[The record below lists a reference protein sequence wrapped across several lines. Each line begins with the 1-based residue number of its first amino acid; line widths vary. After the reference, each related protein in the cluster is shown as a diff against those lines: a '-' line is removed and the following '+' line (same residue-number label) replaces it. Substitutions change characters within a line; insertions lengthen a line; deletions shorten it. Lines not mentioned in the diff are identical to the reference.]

1 MTKKKRFTII
11 AVAFV
16 IINLILVLVS
26 RIVFLNI
33 NIYKSVYGVIAV
45 SIDEEKIISITK
57 KAGTYII
64 DDNMNITD
72 FFEKEGFT
80 ELEDRRTGSMRF
92 VTDGD
97 NTYSVTCVRTKLY
110 TALRFEK
117 EYKG

>member
-1 MTKKKRFTII
+1 MTKKKLFAII
-11 AVAFV
+11 AVAFI
-16 IINLILVLVS
+16 IINLILILVS

-57 KAGTYII
+57 EAGAYII
-64 DDNMNITD
+64 SDDMNVSD

-80 ELEDRRTGSMRF
+80 ELKDKRMGSIRF

-117 EYKG
+117 E

>member
-1 MTKKKRFTII
+1 MTKKKLFAII
-11 AVAFV
+11 AVAFI
-16 IINLILVLVS
+16 IINLILILVS

-57 KAGTYII
+57 EAGAYII
-64 DDNMNITD
+64 SDDMNVSD

-80 ELEDRRTGSMRF
+80 ELKDKRMGSIRF

-97 NTYSVTCVRTKLY
+97 NTYSVNCARTKLY

-117 EYKG
+117 E